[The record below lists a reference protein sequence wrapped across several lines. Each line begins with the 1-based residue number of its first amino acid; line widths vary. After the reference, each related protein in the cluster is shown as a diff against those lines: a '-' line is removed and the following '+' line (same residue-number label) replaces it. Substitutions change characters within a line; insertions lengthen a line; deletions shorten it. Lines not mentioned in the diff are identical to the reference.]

1 MGLLSSVFGGLA
13 SSAQALWNQKEKGRD
28 RQYATKMSNTAHQRE
43 VADLR
48 RAGLNPILSA
58 GGSGASTPSI
68 GSIGAPDVAGN
79 ISKLTQ
85 ASTAR
90 KAAAA
95 NIDYVRANAA
105 NTRAALPGIQLDG
118 KLAAAT
124 DAWLTRNPAFLE
136 TAAGAN
142 AARRVGL
149 SGNYGGMAGAATSSK
164 QAWEANTGPGF
175 KWGPQPKPDRSKVGP
190 PLRKDLKKGEKWTPY
205 NDFFFNKY

>member
-1 MGLLSSVFGGLA
+1 MGLLSGIVGGIA

-43 VADLR
+43 VNDLR
-48 RAGLNPILSA
+48 AAGLNPILSA

-68 GSIGAPDVAGN
+68 GSVGAPDVGGN

-85 ASTAR
+85 ASTAK

-95 NIDYVRANAA
+95 QIDNVRATAA
-105 NTRAALPGIQLDG
+105 NTRAALPGIALDA
-118 KLAAAT
+118 KLALAT
-124 DAWLTRNPAFLE
+124 DAWLDKNPAFYE
-136 TAAGAN
+136 AAAGAN

-149 SGNYGGMAGAATSSK
+149 NSTWGAASGAATSAK
-164 QAWEANTGPGF
+164 DMWEANSGPGF
-175 KWGPQPKPDRSKVGP
+175 KWGPQPKLDRTKVGP

-205 NDFFFNKY
+205 NDAFFNKY